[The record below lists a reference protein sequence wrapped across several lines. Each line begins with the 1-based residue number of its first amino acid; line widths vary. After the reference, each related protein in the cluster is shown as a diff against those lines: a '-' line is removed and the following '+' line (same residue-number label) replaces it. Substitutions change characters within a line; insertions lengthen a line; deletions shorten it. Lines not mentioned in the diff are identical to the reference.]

1 VSQSVFIHSGWRCSS
16 TYVWSR
22 FRALP
27 TARAY
32 YEPWH
37 EALANLTSEA
47 IARHTPDASGLRHPG
62 GAQPYLVEFSDLLAP
77 GGGVA
82 GYRTRFAL
90 DDYFLEPGDQDP
102 EQAAYVHGLI
112 GAARAEGR
120 IPVLACCRTLG
131 RVAWLREQAGGFH
144 IVLIRDP
151 VQQWLSFYSLRKRP
165 RPTYFEQCQYLILAE
180 AEQGGPAAALLGI
193 PRVRGA
199 LAQRIAAVRRRLKR
213 APASMSFAAFIAVY
227 VLSYLKALAQAD
239 LVIDVDRLGADAAY
253 ARTVSAVV
261 ETATG
266 LAPDFSDCRSPTPH
280 PDTSGVA
287 YRSQAR
293 RMVEALGAHCHVSAN
308 GPHSLLFTKLASAL
322 THVAAETPRRAWWSR
337 SRQSP
342 DRGHSSRGR
351 ERSDGELPA
360 LGVPA
365 TIAPNP

>member
-27 TARAY
+27 TTRAY

-37 EALANLTSEA
+37 ESLADLTPEA

-62 GAQPYLVEFSDLLAP
+62 GDRPYLAEFSDLLAP

-90 DDYFLEPGDQDP
+90 DDYFLEPDARDP
-102 EQAAYVHGLI
+102 EQEAYVRGLI
-112 GAARAEGR
+112 EAARAKGR
-120 IPVLACCRTLG
+120 VPVLACCRTLG
-131 RVAWLREQAGGFH
+131 KVAWLRARAGGFH

-165 RPTYFEQCQYLILAE
+165 RPTYFEQCQYVILTDAPRG
-180 AEQGGPAAALLGI
+180 APAAALLGA

-199 LAQRIAAVRRRLKR
+199 LGQRIAAIRRRLKR
-213 APASMSFAAFIAVY
+213 APAGVSFAAFIAVY

-253 ARTVSAVV
+253 AQGVSAAV

-266 LAPDFSDCRSPTPH
+266 LAPDFSDCRAPTLH
-280 PDTSGVA
+280 PDASGVA
-287 YRSQAR
+287 YGVQAR
-293 RMVEALGAHCHVSAN
+293 RMIEVLGARAEITAD
-308 GPHSLLFTKLASAL
+308 GPSRLLFSKLSGAL
-322 THVAAETPRRAWWSR
+322 AHIEAEAPRRAWWSWAVPSGR
-337 SRQSP
+337 SAGA
-342 DRGHSSRGR
+342 RGSRPGW
-351 ERSDGELPA
+351 S
-360 LGVPA
+360 
-365 TIAPNP
+365 